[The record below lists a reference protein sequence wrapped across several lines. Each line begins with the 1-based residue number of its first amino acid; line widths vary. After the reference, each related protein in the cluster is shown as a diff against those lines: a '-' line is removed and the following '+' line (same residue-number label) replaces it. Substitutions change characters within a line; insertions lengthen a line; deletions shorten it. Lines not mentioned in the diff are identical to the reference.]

1 MDLDGTPVGPG
12 DPNRAA
18 WNSIFADVPEDWY
31 TAPPSQALL
40 ECTDYLKSGG
50 TRSVLDLGCG
60 IGRWSVHFARAG
72 MVVSGIDYASNAVEL
87 ARRWSEAEGLG
98 IRFACR
104 EVTDEA
110 FPGETFDAAVAALV
124 LDNMA
129 REEMREAIG
138 RMRAALRP
146 GGLAF
151 CLFNPIAVCADD
163 EADNPTAGLTRVV
176 YRDAELD
183 EAFSGFEVVDR
194 RVYEAGT
201 RGIYLRAGVGPTAG
215 AVSR

>member
-1 MDLDGTPVGPG
+1 MDPAGTPVGPG
-12 DPNRAA
+12 AANRAA
-18 WNSIFADVPEDWY
+18 WNSIFADVPESWY
-31 TAPPSQALL
+31 TAPPSRAQL

-50 TRSVLDLGCG
+50 IRSVLDLGCG

-72 MVVSGIDYASNAVEL
+72 LDVSGIDYASNAVEL
-87 ARRWSEAEGLG
+87 ARRWADAEGLG

-104 EVTDEA
+104 AVTDEA
-110 FPGETFDAAVAALV
+110 FPGETFDGAVAALV
-124 LDNMA
+124 LDNIA
-129 REEMREAIG
+129 REDMREAIR

-163 EADNPTAGLTRVV
+163 DTDNPTTGLTRVV
-176 YRDAELD
+176 YRDAELV
-183 EAFSGFEVVDR
+183 EAFHGFEVLDR

-215 AVSR
+215 AERR